1 MKLISFQNEA
11 KIPLLHQ
18 KQTIMQTRILT
29 FAFTFILSLTLF
41 SQITISG
48 KVLGKHGKPLKEV
61 SVTLKDT
68 YDGATTD
75 EAGNYKFETTE
86 KGNKK
91 LVFSHPKF
99 IEIEKPLNIEDKS
112 IVLNAELKES
122 VNEIDAVAISA
133 GSMEASDKKRAS
145 ALFTPMDVLTTAGS
159 NAQITSFLETQP
171 GVQKVGE
178 SEGLFVRGGTGTE
191 AKFFMDGNLVNNYF
205 GNSVPGI
212 KSMDRLNTS
221 LFKGNVFSSGG
232 YSALYGQALSA
243 ILALESID
251 LPERNSA
258 DFGIS
263 PIFASGTIQQVNKER
278 THSFGASLGYSNLEL
293 MQKILNFNTD
303 FEKAPQSFGGNG
315 NFRIKTKGGGF
326 IKYYGS
332 YDGSSMKLAMPSL
345 EDYADTNKINQKGK
359 NTFHS
364 LSYREKFGK
373 YVLSLGT
380 SYTFNQNILNFKNE
394 KNGSD
399 VFNYDLDS
407 KGNFFNAK
415 AVIERKLYK
424 ISNIKAGVEFN
435 DSNEKTWVSVANQN
449 YIFKDKIT
457 SFFAETN
464 LGISNNLSVQIGAR
478 AEHSD
483 AIKQWNF
490 SPRLALG
497 YRISKDWTSSLAYG
511 IFYQNPES
519 KYFDASYNPNY
530 QRADHY
536 IFQVQRN
543 VDGRSLRL
551 ETFYKKYEDLLKTS
565 TNLYKPVAINN
576 NGSGYAKGIEL
587 FWRDKKTLKN
597 IDYWIS
603 YSYLDSERN
612 YLNYTESLFPNFA
625 AKHTVS
631 IVAKKFITEWK
642 TGFNFSYNYNSGR
655 PYYNFVEENGN
666 TILKNQGQVKDYNV
680 LNFSVNYVPSIG
692 KKDAKSFSVFVL
704 AINNVLGA
712 KNIFGYNFSSD
723 GMRSAA
729 IKPPVN
735 TFVFVGWF
743 ISFGTDKT
751 QEAINGNL

>member
-1 MKLISFQNEA
+1 M
-11 KIPLLHQ
+11 LHQ
-18 KQTIMQTRILT
+18 KQTIMQTRILI
-29 FAFTFILSLTLF
+29 FVFSFFLSLSLF

-48 KVLGKHGKPLKEV
+48 KVLGRNNKPLKDV
-61 SVTLKDT
+61 SVTLKDS

-75 EAGNYKFETTE
+75 ASGSYTFQTTE
-86 KGNKK
+86 KGNQT

-99 IEIEKPLNIEDKS
+99 IEVEKTIILENKS
-112 IVLNAELKES
+112 LTINTELKES
-122 VNEIDAVAISA
+122 VNEIDAVVISA

-145 ALFTPMDVLTTAGS
+145 ALFNTMDVLTTAGS

-178 SEGLFVRGGTGTE
+178 SEGLFVKGGTGTE
-191 AKFFMDGNLVNNYF
+191 TKFFMDGNLVNNYF
-205 GNSVPGI
+205 SNSVPGI
-212 KSMDRLNTS
+212 KAMDRLNTT

-232 YSALYGQALSA
+232 YSALYGQALSG

-263 PIFASGTIQQVNKER
+263 PIFASGTIQQVNRDK
-278 THSFGASLGYSNLEL
+278 THSYGLSLGYSNLEL

-303 FEKAPQSFGGNG
+303 FEKAPQGFGGNG
-315 NFRIKTKGGGF
+315 NFRFKTKGGGF

-332 YDGSSMKLAMPSL
+332 YDGSSMKLAFPSL
-345 EDYADTNKINQKGK
+345 ESFSDTDKINQKGK

-373 YVLSLGT
+373 YTLSLGT
-380 SYTFNQNILNFKNE
+380 SYTFNQNILNFNNE
-394 KNGSD
+394 KNGSS

-407 KGNFFNAK
+407 KGNYFNAK

-435 DSNEKTWVSVANQN
+435 DTNEKTWVSIANDH

-457 SFFAETN
+457 SLFAETN
-464 LGISNNLSVQIGAR
+464 LGISNNLSIQVGAR

-490 SPRLALG
+490 SPRFALG
-497 YRISKDWTSSLAYG
+497 YRLSKEWTSSLAYG

-519 KYFDASYNPNY
+519 RYFDANYHPNY

-543 VDGRSLRL
+543 VEGRSLRL

-565 TNLYKPVAINN
+565 TNLYRPVAINN

-603 YSYLDSERN
+603 YSYLDSKREYMN
-612 YLNYTESLFPNFA
+612 YNQPLFPNFA

-642 TGFNFSYNYNSGR
+642 TGFNLSYNYNSGR
-655 PYYNFVEENGN
+655 PYYHFVEENGN
-666 TILKNQGQVKDYNV
+666 TVLKNQGHVKDYNV

-692 KKDAKSFSVFVL
+692 KKNAKSFSVFVL
-704 AINNVLGA
+704 AVNNVLGS
-712 KNIFGYNFSSD
+712 KNIFGYNFSVD
-723 GMRSAA
+723 GMRSSA
-729 IKPPVN
+729 IKPPVD